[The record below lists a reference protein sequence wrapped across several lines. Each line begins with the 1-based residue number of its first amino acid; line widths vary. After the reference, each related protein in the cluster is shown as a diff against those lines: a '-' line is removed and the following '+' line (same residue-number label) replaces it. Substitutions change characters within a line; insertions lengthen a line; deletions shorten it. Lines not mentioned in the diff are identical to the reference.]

1 MFHVGV
7 VSIEYLGTE
16 LDSSLRTSSSK
27 QHGQSCPLHGN
38 DMTSSCP
45 TIASSIQGSSTRAAD
60 ELLPRLR
67 TMADASFASA
77 TSSLLVLP
85 NELLHHA
92 FSFLDRTSPSER
104 NFTHLPGRNWTD
116 HAEAP
121 LKALS
126 IVSRRLRAIVLQIL
140 FTHARLDPC
149 YLTPFLDFV
158 HQLGLAGS
166 IESIVAHVPDLRHC
180 FHPAWYVRLLNEVP
194 ATRLVIAC
202 EPHTFAEIAGIDM
215 NLADRWA
222 FNIPH
227 QYLELRQPTSEAVR
241 QTSYDYLPGLLG
253 AKHWESMRLNEGS
266 SLAAYTSYEYF
277 LKKPPSLL
285 SDIHTCLTSIPFD
298 PENLP
303 EMSSST
309 LTGITLTQHMLQNLQ
324 AFSFTAVFPFY
335 NHVDDVLKCIRRMRN
350 LERLFIKL
358 CPEPG
363 STVLDDAV
371 EAAAGH
377 IDLND
382 PWNEWV
388 SSLACSTSAS
398 LTVSL
403 GLPPPI
409 L

>member
-1 MFHVGV
+1 
-7 VSIEYLGTE
+7 
-16 LDSSLRTSSSK
+16 
-27 QHGQSCPLHGN
+27 
-38 DMTSSCP
+38 
-45 TIASSIQGSSTRAAD
+45 
-60 ELLPRLR
+60 
-67 TMADASFASA
+67 MADASSTSA
-77 TSSLLVLP
+77 TSSLLILP

-92 FSFLDRTSPSER
+92 FSFLHKTPPSER
-104 NFTHLPGRNWTD
+104 HFTHLPGRNWTD

-126 IVSRRLRAIVLQIL
+126 TVSRRLRAIVLQIL

-158 HQLGLAGS
+158 HQLGLASS

-227 QYLELRQPTSEAVR
+227 QYLELRQPTSEAIR

-253 AKHWESMRLNEGS
+253 AKHWQSVRVNEGS

-324 AFSFTAVFPFY
+324 EFSFTAVFPFY
-335 NHVDDVLKCIRRMRN
+335 NHVDDILKCIRRMTN

-388 SSLACSTSAS
+388 SSLACSMSAS